1 MLLRGQVV
9 TLLSSLRAFQT
20 CESLLPN
27 LQVCRCIQNSSKD
40 VSDSAVQHSQ
50 SRSLAQP
57 AYVEEDEGS
66 NESPDDLKS
75 TDIIPSTRY
84 EVVLTLPERHRVHG
98 LA

>member
-1 MLLRGQVV
+1 M

-20 CESLLPN
+20 SESLLAN
-27 LQVCRCIQNSSKD
+27 LQACRYIQTSSKD
-40 VSDSAVQHSQ
+40 VTDPAVQHSQ

-75 TDIIPSTRY
+75 TDISPSTRC
-84 EVVLTLPERHRVHG
+84 EVITTLPQRHQVHG